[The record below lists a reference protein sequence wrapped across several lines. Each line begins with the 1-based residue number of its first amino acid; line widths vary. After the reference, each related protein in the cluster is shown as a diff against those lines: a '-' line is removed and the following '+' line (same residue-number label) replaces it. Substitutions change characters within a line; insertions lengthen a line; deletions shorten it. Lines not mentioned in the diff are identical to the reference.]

1 MHGSTDETHAR
12 PADPQARASVLDSAT
27 QAARLSLLDSAAEA
41 AGLGTFEWNLVTGA
55 LHWDATLLEVFGYD
69 AGTFSGMVEAFHA
82 RLHPA
87 DAGGVEAAIDNAI
100 AACGLYEAEF
110 RVVRPDGTVRWLSA
124 RGRALAGP
132 SGRAEHLIGVST
144 DTTALR
150 ERDLHV
156 QQILEDMSTGYFW
169 LDDGWRF
176 GYVNAEA
183 ELILARTRADLLGG
197 VIWELFPAALGT
209 AFEEHYRAALR
220 TGEAQVFDA
229 YYPAPLDAWYEVRA
243 APERGGVAVY
253 FTDVTER
260 RQALELA
267 EQGRARSDMLARVA
281 GVLAD
286 AVDPVQALDAVLPH
300 LVPDVADFAIAS
312 LLDEGSGP
320 WRSLLHDVAALHADR
335 ARQPLLDEYR
345 SQRVPAL
352 ARTSLVAEALTT
364 ARPVMRF
371 GAPSLEDI
379 VAAGPVRDLLARLAP
394 ETLMVIPLRGR
405 GRTRGIVTLARGADR
420 EGFTEADVTAL
431 RDVTAQMGLALD
443 NAHLHAA
450 RRDLTEELQHSLLTA
465 LPERD
470 DLQLAARYVPATTG
484 AQIGGDWYDAFVLR
498 DGCTCLVIG
507 DVTGHDLQ
515 AAVRMAQIRNVLRGG
530 AHAVVQPPAAILS
543 AFDWAAQ
550 DLAIGGMCTAVLARI
565 EQPPEAAERDVRV
578 LRWSN
583 AGHLPPL
590 LLHPDGRAELLTR
603 PHDLLLGLQR
613 RTVRRDHTQE
623 ITPGATV
630 LLYTDGLVEHRGERL
645 AAGLERLRTSAERLA
660 HLGLED
666 LCDALVDDLAPAG
679 DDDVALLAV
688 RAFPRGTPLPPRAG
702 PERVFRAHPRSA

>member
-1 MHGSTDETHAR
+1 MHGSTDGTDLR
-12 PADPQARASVLDSAT
+12 PGADAQAE
-27 QAARLSLLDSAAEA
+27 RLSLLDSAAQATRLSLLDSAAQA
-41 AGLGTFEWNLVTGA
+41 AGLGTFEWDLATGA
-55 LHWDATLLEVFGYD
+55 LHWDPTLLEVFGYD
-69 AGTFSGMVEAFHA
+69 AGTFSGLIEAFDA

-87 DAGGVEAAIDNAI
+87 DARGVAAAIDSAI
-100 AACGLYEAEF
+100 AGCGVYEAEF

-132 SGRAEHLIGVST
+132 SGRAERLIGVAT

-150 ERDLHV
+150 ERDLQV

-169 LDDGWRF
+169 LDERWRF

-183 ELILARTRADLLGG
+183 ELILERTRADLLGG
-197 VIWELFPAALGT
+197 VIWDLFPAARGT
-209 AFEEHYRAALR
+209 AFEEHYRAAPR
-220 TGEAQVFDA
+220 TGEPQVFDA
-229 YYPAPLDAWYEVRA
+229 YYPAPLDAWYEIRA
-243 APERGGVAVY
+243 TPERGGVAVY

-286 AVDPVQALDAVLPH
+286 AVDPVRALDAVLPH

-312 LLDEGSGP
+312 LLDDGAGP
-320 WRSLLHDVAALHADR
+320 WRGRLRDVAALHADPTL
-335 ARQPLLDEYR
+335 QPLLDEYR
-345 SQRVPAL
+345 SLRVPAL
-352 ARTSLVAEALTT
+352 SSTSLVAEALTT
-364 ARPVMRF
+364 SRPVMRF

-379 VAAGPVRDLLARLAP
+379 VAAGPVRDLLLRLAP
-394 ETLMVIPLRGR
+394 ETLMVLPLRGR
-405 GRTRGIVTLARGADR
+405 GRTRGIVTLARRAARD
-420 EGFTEADVTAL
+420 GFTATDVTAL

-450 RRDLTEELQHSLLTA
+450 RRDLTEELQRSLLTA
-465 LPERD
+465 LPEVGG
-470 DLQLAARYVPATTG
+470 LQLAARYVPASTG

-543 AFDWAAQ
+543 ALDWAVQ
-550 DLAIGGMCTAVLARI
+550 DLQIDALSTAVLARV
-565 EQPPEAAERDVRV
+565 EQPPDAVRRGVRV

-590 LLHPDGRAELLTR
+590 LLHPDGRGELLSR
-603 PHDLLLGLQR
+603 RSDLLIGLQR
-613 RTVRRDHTQE
+613 HTVRRDHTQE
-623 ITPGATV
+623 LAPGATV
-630 LLYTDGLVEHRGERL
+630 LLYTDGLVERRGERL
-645 AAGLERLRTSAERLA
+645 EAGLERLRACAEGVA
-660 HLGLED
+660 HLDLED
-666 LCDALVDDLAPAG
+666 VCDALVEAMAPAG
-679 DDDVALLAV
+679 DDDVAMLALRV
-688 RAFPRGTPLPPRAG
+688 QPDEAVARGRADPLEVDG
-702 PERVFRAHPRSA
+702 